1 MAERRSE
8 HPLARAIRTRATEA
22 GVPIDDPDTFVALPG
37 LGVRVGHRGHHFVV
51 GRPALMEDLGMTV
64 PRYPAGHTTVMVA
77 RDGAV
82 IGTLFFEDTVRTGA
96 MSAVGDLRQLGL
108 RTILISGDNERV
120 AHRLGSQLGIPEVH
134 GGVLP
139 REKVQVV
146 ERHQGRGRTVAFVGD
161 GVNDGPALAVADVG
175 VAMGATGTDVAI
187 ETAEIALL
195 SDDLARLPHLV
206 ALSRR
211 AIRVIEQNLLFSL
224 SVLVAALGLTIA
236 GRLNPVAGALVHE
249 LSSLPVIANSARLI
263 RRR

>member
-1 MAERRSE
+1 
-8 HPLARAIRTRATEA
+8 
-22 GVPIDDPDTFVALPG
+22 
-37 LGVRVGHRGHHFVV
+37 
-51 GRPALMEDLGMTV
+51 
-64 PRYPAGHTTVMVA
+64 
-77 RDGAV
+77 
-82 IGTLFFEDTVRTGA
+82 
-96 MSAVGDLRQLGL
+96 
-108 RTILISGDNERV
+108 
-120 AHRLGSQLGIPEVH
+120 
-134 GGVLP
+134 
-139 REKVQVV
+139 VV

-211 AIRVIEQNLLFSL
+211 AIRVIKQNLVFSL